1 MAADK
6 RKQNKKAQKESEK
19 ETVAQHGAKADAAV
33 QKSNET
39 DTAAAAAAAVVVPA
53 SKKGLT
59 LLGKFGI
66 FFGFPL
72 SMGMVGL
79 YLAFLET
86 HKVKG
91 RELSFDQDFVVPFLL
106 ALAMAIVIGFQTG
119 GYSSSEVTPLI
130 PWPKVKRVKKV
141 VYKNKQGEIVPGPD
155 AKSASTK
162 KDE

>member
-6 RKQNKKAQKESEK
+6 RGKQNKKAQKESEK
-19 ETVAQHGAKADAAV
+19 DAALQKAD
-33 QKSNET
+33 ET
-39 DTAAAAAAAVVVPA
+39 DTTAAAPTSK

-59 LLGKFGI
+59 FLGKLGI

-79 YLAFLET
+79 YMAFLET
-86 HKVKG
+86 RKDKG

-106 ALAMAIVIGFQTG
+106 ALAMAVVIGFQTG
-119 GYSSSEVTPLI
+119 GYTNSEVTPLI
-130 PWPKVKRVKKV
+130 PWPKVKRVKKII
-141 VYKNKQGEIVPGPD
+141 YKNKKGEIVPGPD

>member
-19 ETVAQHGAKADAAV
+19 ETLAQHAEADAAF
-33 QKSNET
+33 QKVDET
-39 DTAAAAAAAVVVPA
+39 DTEAATASK

-59 LLGKFGI
+59 FLGKLGI

-79 YLAFLET
+79 YMAFLET
-86 HKVKG
+86 RKDKN

-106 ALAMAIVIGFQTG
+106 ALAMAVVIGFQTG
-119 GYSSSEVTPLI
+119 GYANSEVTPLI
-130 PWPKVKRVKKV
+130 PWPKVKRVKKII
-141 VYKNKQGEIVPGPD
+141 YKNKKGEIVPGPD
-155 AKSASTK
+155 AKSATTK

>member
-6 RKQNKKAQKESEK
+6 RKQNKKAHKESGK
-19 ETVAQHGAKADAAV
+19 ETSAQHAEADVALQKAD
-33 QKSNET
+33 E
-39 DTAAAAAAAVVVPA
+39 TAAAAPAPAPA

-59 LLGKFGI
+59 FLGKLGI

-86 HKVKG
+86 RKDKD

-106 ALAMAIVIGFQTG
+106 ALAMAVVIGFQTR

-130 PWPKVKRVKKV
+130 PWPKVKRVKKII
-141 VYKNKQGEIVPGPD
+141 YKNKKGEIVPGPD

>member
-6 RKQNKKAQKESEK
+6 RGKQNKKAQKESEK
-19 ETVAQHGAKADAAV
+19 ETLAQHAQADAAL
-33 QKSNET
+33 QKADET
-39 DTAAAAAAAVVVPA
+39 DTTAAAPTSK

-59 LLGKFGI
+59 FLGKLGI

-79 YLAFLET
+79 YMAFLET
-86 HKVKG
+86 RKDKG

-106 ALAMAIVIGFQTG
+106 ALAMAVVIGFQTG
-119 GYSSSEVTPLI
+119 GYTNSEVTPLI
-130 PWPKVKRVKKV
+130 PWPKVKRVKKII
-141 VYKNKQGEIVPGPD
+141 YKNKKGEIVPGPD

>member
-19 ETVAQHGAKADAAV
+19 ETSAQHPEADAAL
-33 QKSNET
+33 QKADET
-39 DTAAAAAAAVVVPA
+39 DTAVAAPA

-59 LLGKFGI
+59 FLGKFGI

-72 SMGMVGL
+72 SVGMVGL

-86 HKVKG
+86 HKDKA

-106 ALAMAIVIGFQTG
+106 ALAMAVVIGFQTG

-130 PWPKVKRVKKV
+130 PWPKVKRVKKII
-141 VYKNKQGEIVPGPD
+141 YKNKKGEIVPGPD

>member
-19 ETVAQHGAKADAAV
+19 ETVAQHAEADAAL
-33 QKSNET
+33 QKADET
-39 DTAAAAAAAVVVPA
+39 DTAPAPSPA

-59 LLGKFGI
+59 FLGKLGI

-72 SMGMVGL
+72 AMGTVGL
-79 YLAFLET
+79 YMAFLET
-86 HKVKG
+86 RKDMA

-106 ALAMAIVIGFQTG
+106 ALAMAVVIGFQTG

-130 PWPKVKRVKKV
+130 PWPKVKRVKKII
-141 VYKNKQGEIVPGPD
+141 YKNKKGEIVPGPD
-155 AKSASTK
+155 ASTK

>member
-6 RKQNKKAQKESEK
+6 RGKQNKKAQKESEK
-19 ETVAQHGAKADAAV
+19 ETLAQHAKADAAL
-33 QKSNET
+33 QKADEADT
-39 DTAAAAAAAVVVPA
+39 TAASK

-59 LLGKFGI
+59 FLGKLGI

-79 YLAFLET
+79 YMAFLET
-86 HKVKG
+86 RKDKG

-106 ALAMAIVIGFQTG
+106 ALAMAVVIGFQTG
-119 GYSSSEVTPLI
+119 GYTNSEVTPLI
-130 PWPKVKRVKKV
+130 PWPKVKRVKKII
-141 VYKNKQGEIVPGPD
+141 YKNKKGEIVPGPD

>member
-1 MAADK
+1 MAVDK

-19 ETVAQHGAKADAAV
+19 ETSAQHTKADAAL
-33 QKSNET
+33 QKPDEV
-39 DTAAAAAAAVVVPA
+39 DTAVAAPA
-53 SKKGLT
+53 SKSKKGLT
-59 LLGKFGI
+59 LMGKFGI

-79 YLAFLET
+79 YMAWLET
-86 HKVKG
+86 RKDTK

-106 ALAMAIVIGFQTG
+106 ALAMAVVIGFQTG
-119 GYSSSEVTPLI
+119 GYANSEVTPLI
-130 PWPKVKRVKKV
+130 PWPKVKRVKKII
-141 VYKNKQGEIVPGPD
+141 YKNKKGEIVPGPN